1 MIGGDGAG
9 VGIVVVAE
17 VLGAGRSSIGST
29 IGVVSPNAPAATRTS
44 ANPMRA
50 DTANASRTPTVRR
63 REDRD
68 MPEEIVSVEPVAWMR
83 TT

>member
-1 MIGGDGAG
+1 
-9 VGIVVVAE
+9 
-17 VLGAGRSSIGST
+17 
-29 IGVVSPNAPAATRTS
+29 VVSPNAPAATRTS